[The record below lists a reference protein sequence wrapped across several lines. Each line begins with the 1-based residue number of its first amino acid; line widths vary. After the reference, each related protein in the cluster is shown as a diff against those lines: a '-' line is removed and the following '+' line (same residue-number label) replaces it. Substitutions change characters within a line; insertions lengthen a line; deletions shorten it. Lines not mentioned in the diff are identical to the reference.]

1 MRLPLLAATGVCL
14 ALASCAPPTADNDD
28 ATTITVSAAAS
39 LTDAFTEI
47 GAAFTEANPGIEV
60 RFNFAGSSSLAE
72 QINAGAPV
80 DVFAAASS
88 LSMDRARDALAEPTL
103 FASNSLAIAVPPGN
117 PAAVTTLADLQDP
130 NVTLLVCAAQ
140 VPCGSATE
148 ALLERNGL
156 EVTPSSLEPD
166 VRAVLTKVIAD
177 EADAGIVYRTD
188 TAAAGDQ
195 VEQIAIPDDS
205 NVINRY
211 PIAATQTAPPAAD
224 AFVDFVLSA
233 SGQRILASWGF
244 GAP

>member
-1 MRLPLLAATGVCL
+1 MKFPLLAALVLPL
-14 ALASCAPPTADNDD
+14 ALASCTSQTADDND

-47 GAAFTEANPGIEV
+47 GAAFTEAHPSIEV

-80 DVFAAASS
+80 DVFAAASTT
-88 LSMDRARDALAEPTL
+88 SMDRARDALAEPTV
-103 FASNSLAIAVPPGN
+103 FASNSLAIAVPLGN
-117 PAAVTTLADLQDP
+117 PAGITSLTDLQDP
-130 NVTLLVCAAQ
+130 NITLIVCATQ
-140 VPCGSATE
+140 VPCGAATA

-156 EVTPSSLEPD
+156 ELTPSSLEPD
-166 VRAVLTKVIAD
+166 VRAVLTKVITD

-195 VEQIAIPDDS
+195 VEQIAIPDEA

-211 PIAATQTAPPAAD
+211 PISKTKTASQAAD
-224 AFVDFVLSA
+224 TFVDFVRSE
-233 SGQRILASWGF
+233 SGQRILESWGF
-244 GAP
+244 GTP

>member
-1 MRLPLLAATGVCL
+1 MRFPLLAALGLSLTL
-14 ALASCAPPTADNDD
+14 TSCASQSSNNDD

-47 GAAFTEANPGIEV
+47 GAAFTEANPNVEV

-80 DVFAAASS
+80 DVFAAASAV
-88 LSMDRARDALAEPTL
+88 SMDRAQDSLNEPAV

-117 PAAVTTLADLQDP
+117 PAGVTALADLQDP
-130 NVTLLVCAAQ
+130 NVTLIVCATQ
-140 VPCGSATE
+140 VPCGAATE

-156 EVTPSSLEPD
+156 QLTPSSLEPD

-195 VEQIAIPDDS
+195 VEQIAIPKEA

-211 PIAATQTAPPAAD
+211 PIAKTKTAPPAAD
-224 AFVDFVLSA
+224 TFVDFVLSE
-233 SGQRILASWGF
+233 SGQRILESWGF
-244 GAP
+244 GTP

>member
-1 MRLPLLAATGVCL
+1 MRFPLLAALVVPL
-14 ALASCAPPTADNDD
+14 ALASCTSQTTDNDD

-47 GAAFTEANPGIEV
+47 GEAFTEANPGIDV

-80 DVFAAASS
+80 DVFAAASTT
-88 LSMDRARDALAEPTL
+88 SMDRARDSLAEPTL

-117 PAAVTTLADLQDP
+117 PAGVTELADLQDP
-130 NVTLLVCAAQ
+130 NVTLIVCEVQ

-148 ALLERNGL
+148 KLIERNGL
-156 EVTPSSLEPD
+156 ELTPSSLEPD

-195 VEQIAIPDDS
+195 VDQIAIPDES

-211 PIAATQTAPPAAD
+211 PIAATKTAPQAAD
-224 AFVDFVLSA
+224 AFVDFVSSE
-233 SGQRILASWGF
+233 SGQRILESWGF
-244 GAP
+244 GTP

>member
-1 MRLPLLAATGVCL
+1 MRPPLLAALVLPL
-14 ALASCAPPTADNDD
+14 ALASCTSQTTDNDD

-47 GAAFTEANPGIEV
+47 GDTFTEANPGIEV

-80 DVFAAASS
+80 DVFAAASTT
-88 LSMDRARDALAEPTL
+88 SMDRARDSLAEPTV

-117 PAAVTTLADLQDP
+117 PAGVTALADLQDP
-130 NVTLLVCAAQ
+130 DITLLVCATQ
-140 VPCGSATE
+140 VPCGAATE

-156 EVTPSSLEPD
+156 QLTPSSLEPD
-166 VRAVLTKVIAD
+166 VRAVLTKVIVD

-188 TAAAGDQ
+188 IAAAGDQ
-195 VEQIAIPDDS
+195 VEQIAIPDEA

-211 PIAATQTAPPAAD
+211 PIAATKTAPQAAD
-224 AFVDFVLSA
+224 TFVDFVLSE
-233 SGQRILASWGF
+233 SGQRILESWGF
-244 GAP
+244 GTP

>member
-1 MRLPLLAATGVCL
+1 MRFPLLAALALSL

-47 GAAFTEANPGIEV
+47 GEAFTEANPGIEV
-60 RFNFAGSSSLAE
+60 RFNFAGSSTLAE

-103 FASNSLAIAVPPGN
+103 FASNSLAIAAPAGN
-117 PAAVTTLADLQDP
+117 PAGIVSLADLQDP
-130 NVTLLVCAAQ
+130 NVTFIVCAVQ
-140 VPCGSATE
+140 VPCGAATE

-195 VEQIAIPDDS
+195 VEQIAIADEV
-205 NVINRY
+205 NVINHY
-211 PIAATQTAPPAAD
+211 PIAATKAAPQAAD
-224 AFVDFVLSA
+224 AFVDFVLSE
-233 SGQRILASWGF
+233 SGQQILRTWEFAS
-244 GAP
+244 P

>member
-1 MRLPLLAATGVCL
+1 MKFPLLAALVL
-14 ALASCAPPTADNDD
+14 ALALPSCAPQTSDSDN

-47 GAAFTEANPGIEV
+47 GAAFAEANPSVEV

-80 DVFAAASS
+80 DVFAAASTT
-88 LSMDRARDALAEPTL
+88 SMDRAREALDEQTI
-103 FASNSLAIAVPPGN
+103 FASNSLAIAVPLGN
-117 PAAVTTLADLQDP
+117 PAGITALPDLQDP
-130 NVTLLVCAAQ
+130 NVTLIVCATP
-140 VPCGSATE
+140 VPCGTATE
-148 ALLERNGL
+148 ALFERNAVS
-156 EVTPSSLEPD
+156 VTPSSLEPD

-195 VEQIAIPDDS
+195 IEQIAIPDEA
-205 NVINRY
+205 NVINEY
-211 PIAATQTAPPAAD
+211 PIAVTKAAPTSAAS
-224 AFVDFVLSA
+224 FVDFVLSE
-233 SGQRILASWGF
+233 SGQQILKSWGF

>member
-1 MRLPLLAATGVCL
+1 MRFPLLAALGLSL
-14 ALASCAPPTADNDD
+14 ALASCTSQTTDNDD

-47 GAAFTEANPGIEV
+47 GEAFTEANPGIDV

-80 DVFAAASS
+80 DVFAAASTT
-88 LSMDRARDALAEPTL
+88 SMDRARDSLAEPTL

-117 PAAVTTLADLQDP
+117 PAGVTELADLQDP
-130 NVTLLVCAAQ
+130 NVTLIVCEVQ

-148 ALLERNGL
+148 KLIERNGL
-156 EVTPSSLEPD
+156 ELTPSSLEPD

-195 VEQIAIPDDS
+195 VEEIAIPDEM
-205 NVINRY
+205 NVINSY
-211 PIAATQTAPPAAD
+211 PIAKSMNPPQAAD
-224 AFVDFVLSA
+224 AFVDFVLSE
-233 SGQRILASWGF
+233 SGQRILESWGF
-244 GAP
+244 GTP